1 MSQQPIIIQ
10 GGMGSGVSNWR
21 LARAVSRRGQ
31 LGVVSGTALDQILA
45 WRLQDGDPGGHMR
58 RALAAFPAPAMAQ
71 RVLEMY
77 FIEGGKAKGAAYRKI
92 PMPLIDAPVEVRE
105 LTVVANFVEV
115 WLAKEGHGN
124 PVGINYLDKLQLH
137 HLPATYGAM
146 LAGVD
151 YVLMGAGIPLKY
163 PGVLDAFA
171 KGEPASYPLNV
182 TGAQAG
188 DDTLM
193 RLDPRDYM
201 GETPPELERPKFL
214 AIVAS
219 NTLALTMLKKANGRV
234 DGLIVE
240 GPTAGGHNAPPRGA
254 LQLSEKGEPIY
265 GERDVVDL
273 AKMAALGAPFWLA
286 GGYGTPEKVQE
297 ALAAGA
303 AGVQVGTAF
312 AYCDES
318 GLDPEARRTILADVA
333 AGRARIFTDPKA
345 SPTGFPFKVV
355 SLEGSNSEQ
364 EVYDARPRICD
375 LGYLREAYRQE
386 DGTVGYRCPAEPV
399 TVFVSKGGSAEEAE
413 GRKCLCNGLM
423 ANIGLPQMR
432 GKYQERPLVTSG
444 DDLEGI
450 GRFLGNGRVSYTAD
464 EVLDALLAGV
474 DGRG

>member
-1 MSQQPIIIQ
+1 MPGMSQEPVIIQ

-21 LARAVSRRGQ
+21 LARAVSLRGQ

-58 RALAAFPAPAMAQ
+58 RALAAFPVPQIAQ
-71 RVLEMY
+71 RILETY
-77 FIEGGKAKGAAYRKI
+77 FVEGGKPAGAPYKRV

-105 LTVVANFVEV
+105 LTVAANFAEV
-115 WLAKEGHGN
+115 WLAKEGHSN

-137 HLPATYGAM
+137 HLPATLGAM

-171 KGEPASYPLNV
+171 ELKPASYPLNV
-182 TGAQAG
+182 TGAQPG
-188 DDTLM
+188 DGTLM
-193 RLDPRDYM
+193 RLDPLDYVDASLA
-201 GETPPELERPKFL
+201 PLKRPKFL

-219 NTLALTMLKKANGRV
+219 NTLAQTMLRKANGRV
-234 DGLIVE
+234 DGLIIE
-240 GPTAGGHNAPPRGA
+240 GPTAGGHNAPPRGP
-254 LQLSEKGEPIY
+254 LQLSEKGEPVY

-273 AKMAALGAPFWLA
+273 AKLASLGAPFWLA
-286 GGYGTPEKVQE
+286 GGYGSPEKLRE

-312 AYCDES
+312 AYCEES
-318 GLDPEARRTILADVA
+318 GLAPEARLAILADVA
-333 AGRARIFTDPKA
+333 AGRARVFTDPKA

-355 SLEGSNSEQ
+355 SLAGSNSEK
-364 EVYDARPRICD
+364 EVYEARPRICD

-386 DGTVGYRCPAEPV
+386 DGTIGYRCPAEPLSLYL
-399 TVFVSKGGSAEEAE
+399 SKGGAPEEAE

-432 GKYQERPLVTSG
+432 GQYQERPLVTSG
-444 DDLEGI
+444 DDLEGLT
-450 GRFLGNGRVSYTAD
+450 RFLRPGTLRYTAD
-464 EVLDALLAGV
+464 DVLDVLLG
-474 DGRG
+474 

>member
-201 GETPPELERPKFL
+201 GETPPELKRPKFL

-286 GGYGTPEKVQE
+286 GGYGTPEKVRE

-333 AGRARIFTDPKA
+333 AGRAHVFTDPKA

>member
-1 MSQQPIIIQ
+1 MKPGMSQEPTIIQ

-21 LARAVSRRGQ
+21 LARAVSERGQ

-58 RALAAFPAPAMAQ
+58 RALGAFPIPAIAQ
-71 RVLEMY
+71 RVHDLY
-77 FIEGGKAKGAAYRKI
+77 FIDGGKASGTPYKRI
-92 PMPLIDAPVEVRE
+92 PMPTIDAPVSVRE
-105 LTVVANFVEV
+105 LTIVANFVEV
-115 WLAKEGHGN
+115 WLAKEGHSN

-171 KGEPASYPLNV
+171 NHQPAKYPLNV
-182 TGAQAG
+182 TGSQPD

-193 RLDPRDYM
+193 RLDPSDYLDR
-201 GETPPELERPKFL
+201 ELPPLKRPKFL

-234 DGLIVE
+234 DGLIIE

-273 AKMAALGAPFWLA
+273 EKLAALGAPFWLA
-286 GGYGTPEKVQE
+286 GGYGSADRLRE

-303 AGVQVGTAF
+303 AGIQVGTAF

-318 GLDPEARRTILADVA
+318 GLAPEVKRAILEDVA
-333 AGRARIFTDPKA
+333 AGRAQVFTDPLA
-345 SPTGFPFKVV
+345 SPSGFPFKVV
-355 SLEGSNSEQ
+355 SLADSNSEKD
-364 EVYDARPRICD
+364 VYDARPRVCD
-375 LGYLREAYRQE
+375 LGYLRESYRTPE
-386 DGTVGYRCPAEPV
+386 GEIAYRCPAEPV
-399 TVFVSKGGSAEEAE
+399 TVFVSKGGAAEETE

-423 ANIGLPQMR
+423 ANIGLPQIR
-432 GKYQERPLVTSG
+432 GHYQERPLVTSG
-444 DDLEGI
+444 DGLEDLT
-450 GRFLGNGRVSYTAD
+450 RFLRPGSFHYTASD
-464 EVLDALLAGV
+464 VLDDLLAC
-474 DGRG
+474 